1 MVTEGTNNLLSN
13 LITDGELSA
22 RRFSFALLEANQE
35 AALKKLT
42 KLTTFYNS
50 GADGGNFMHDPDVC
64 SRPVCSEAQSGNSR
78 CDKSC

>member
-35 AALKKLT
+35 PALKKLT
-42 KLTTFYNS
+42 K
-50 GADGGNFMHDPDVC
+50 
-64 SRPVCSEAQSGNSR
+64 RPAR
-78 CDKSC
+78 